1 MGRFSNLEF
10 EGSEGRRE
18 EQAPQEAARDEKYY
32 IAMAK
37 DSFRDG
43 KFENA
48 LRYYSRSLEF
58 DARLADAWLG
68 QVQALIELDEANEA
82 RVWAD
87 KGLEQFRD
95 HGELLAAKGV
105 ACGRLGD
112 LDKAAALSDASL
124 EQKGET
130 AYRWRA
136 RGDVLLARGDRNE
149 EFCFS
154 KALSAAG
161 AQDAWEP
168 LAVGRVY
175 LHFGKWAPAV
185 RHLEAA
191 VDRNKQS
198 AFAWVELGRGLEKL
212 GMSER
217 AKQAYRNARD
227 IDPSREGANP
237 SRVTEPGL
245 FAKVLTALKKAFGAG
260 RP

>member
-10 EGSEGRRE
+10 EGNEERRE
-18 EQAPQEAARDEKYY
+18 EPRPQEAVRDEKYY

-37 DSFRDG
+37 DAFRDG

-48 LRYYSRSLEF
+48 LKYYSRSLEF
-58 DARLADAWLG
+58 EARLAEAWLG

-82 RVWAD
+82 RVWSD

-112 LDKAAALSDASL
+112 LDKASALSDAAL

-130 AYRWRA
+130 PYRWRA

-175 LHFGKWAPAV
+175 LHYGKWAPAV
-185 RHLEAA
+185 RHLETA

-217 AKQAYRNARD
+217 ARQAYRNAKD

-237 SRVTEPGL
+237 GNVQEPGWAARIL
-245 FAKVLTALKKAFGAG
+245 GALKKVFRAT
-260 RP
+260 

>member
-10 EGSEGRRE
+10 EGREERRE
-18 EQAPQEAARDEKYY
+18 ERRAEETPRDEKYY
-32 IAMAK
+32 LAMAH

-43 KFENA
+43 RFENA

-58 DARLADAWLG
+58 DAKLADAWLG
-68 QVQALIELDEANEA
+68 QVQALIELEEANEA

-95 HGELLAAKGV
+95 HAELLAAKAV

-124 EQKGET
+124 EQKGES

-136 RGDVLLARGDRNE
+136 RGDVLMARNDRNE

-154 KALSAAG
+154 KALAAAG
-161 AQDAWEP
+161 PKDAWEP
-168 LAVGRVY
+168 LAIGRVY
-175 LHFGKWAPAV
+175 LHYGKWAPAV

-191 VDRNKQS
+191 VDRDRQS

-212 GMSER
+212 GMAGR
-217 AKQAYRNARD
+217 ARQAYANARD
-227 IDPSREGANP
+227 IDPSREEADPG
-237 SRVTEPGL
+237 RVEEPGFLARL
-245 FAKVLTALKKAFGAG
+245 FRRLLG
-260 RP
+260 R

>member
-10 EGSEGRRE
+10 EGREERRE
-18 EQAPQEAARDEKYY
+18 ERRAEESPRDEKYY
-32 IAMAK
+32 LAMAH

-43 KFENA
+43 KFEDA

-58 DARLADAWLG
+58 DAKLADAWLG
-68 QVQALIELDEANEA
+68 QVQALIELEEANEA

-95 HGELLAAKGV
+95 HAELLAAKGV

-124 EQKGET
+124 EQKGES

-136 RGDVLLARGDRNE
+136 RGDVLMARRDRNE

-154 KALSAAG
+154 KALTAAG
-161 AQDAWEP
+161 PKDAWEP
-168 LAVGRVY
+168 LAIGRVY
-175 LHFGKWAPAV
+175 LHYGKWAPAV
-185 RHLEAA
+185 RHLEAS
-191 VDRNKQS
+191 VDRNRQS

-212 GMSER
+212 GMAER
-217 AKQAYRNARD
+217 ARQAYSNARD
-227 IDPSREGANP
+227 IDPTRQGANP
-237 SRVTEPGL
+237 SRVEEPGL
-245 FAKVLTALKKAFGAG
+245 LARLFRKLL
-260 RP
+260 RR

>member
-10 EGSEGRRE
+10 EGREERRE
-18 EQAPQEAARDEKYY
+18 ERRSEETPRDEKYY
-32 IAMAK
+32 LAMAR

-43 KFENA
+43 RFEDA

-58 DARLADAWLG
+58 DAKLTDAWLG

-95 HGELLAAKGV
+95 HAELLAAKAV

-112 LDKAAALSDASL
+112 LDKASALSDASL
-124 EQKGET
+124 EQKGES

-136 RGDVLLARGDRNE
+136 RGDVLLSRRDRNE

-154 KALSAAG
+154 KALAAAG
-161 AQDAWEP
+161 AADAWEP

-175 LHFGKWAPAV
+175 LHHEKWAAAV

-191 VDRNKQS
+191 VDRNRQS
-198 AFAWVELGRGLEKL
+198 AFAWLELGRGLEKL
-212 GMSER
+212 GLADR
-217 AKQAYRNARD
+217 ARQALRNAREL
-227 IDPSREGANP
+227 DPTRAGANP
-237 SRVTEPGL
+237 SAVQDPGL
-245 FAKVLTALKKAFGAG
+245 LSRLGAAVA
-260 RP
+260 RLFRR

>member
-10 EGSEGRRE
+10 EGSEERRE

-37 DSFRDG
+37 DAFRDG

-68 QVQALIELDEANEA
+68 QVQALIELEEANEA

-95 HGELLAAKGV
+95 HAELLAAKGV
-105 ACGRLGD
+105 ACGRLGE
-112 LDKAAALSDASL
+112 LDKASALSDASL
-124 EQKGET
+124 EQKGES

-136 RGDVLLARGDRNE
+136 RGDVLLARNDRNE
-149 EFCFS
+149 EFCFA
-154 KALSAAG
+154 KALTAAG
-161 AQDAWEP
+161 VQDAWEP

-175 LHFGKWAPAV
+175 LHYEKWATAV
-185 RHLEAA
+185 KHLETA

-212 GMSER
+212 GMSDR
-217 AKQAYRNARD
+217 ARQAYRNAKD
-227 IDPSREGANP
+227 IDPRREGAKT
-237 SRVTEPGL
+237 SGVEDPGL
-245 FAKVLTALKKAFGAG
+245 VAKFIAAVRRAFGVK
-260 RP
+260 R

>member
-10 EGSEGRRE
+10 EGRE
-18 EQAPQEAARDEKYY
+18 ENREEKLPQEAARDEKYY
-32 IAMAK
+32 LAMAH

-43 KFENA
+43 RFENA

-58 DARLADAWLG
+58 DAKLADAWLG

-95 HGELLAAKGV
+95 HADLLAAKGV
-105 ACGRLGD
+105 ACGRLGN
-112 LDKAAALSDASL
+112 LDKASAMSDAAL
-124 EQKGET
+124 EQKGES

-136 RGDVLLARGDRNE
+136 RGDVLLARNDRNE
-149 EFCFS
+149 EFCFM
-154 KALSAAG
+154 KALTAAG
-161 AQDAWEP
+161 PSDRWEP

-175 LHFGKWAPAV
+175 LHHGKWAPAV

-191 VDRNKQS
+191 VDRDRQS
-198 AFAWVELGRGLEKL
+198 AFAWLELGRGLEKL

-217 AKQAYRNARD
+217 ARQAYRNAHD

-237 SRVTEPGL
+237 ARVQDPGFFTRL
-245 FAKVLTALKKAFGAG
+245 GEAFRKLLG
-260 RP
+260 R